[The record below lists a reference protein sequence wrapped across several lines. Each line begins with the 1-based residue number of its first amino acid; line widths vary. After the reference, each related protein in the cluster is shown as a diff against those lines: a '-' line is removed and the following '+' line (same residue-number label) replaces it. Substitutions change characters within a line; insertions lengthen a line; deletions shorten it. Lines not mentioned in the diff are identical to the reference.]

1 MTKNEDGYID
11 FAIDDANKENQN
23 VGNTGHG
30 KRKLPSGHD
39 RFVSIASLTP
49 FMNKWTI
56 KGNNIIRLN
65 IIILHYWYCIFFSSS
80 NSKRWN
86 DNTETSRRICKAL
99 QFHCNGRIWWFED
112 YCFQRRRRQVS
123 YSLARRFVFFHM
135 ISFRLEP
142 IIKVGECFTI
152 SNGVL
157 KNKNTQCNNTASDY
171 ELTLVRS
178 TVIEPCDGNDE

>member
-1 MTKNEDGYID
+1 
-11 FAIDDANKENQN
+11 
-23 VGNTGHG
+23 
-30 KRKLPSGHD
+30 
-39 RFVSIASLTP
+39 
-49 FMNKWTI
+49 
-56 KGNNIIRLN
+56 
-65 IIILHYWYCIFFSSS
+65 
-80 NSKRWN
+80 
-86 DNTETSRRICKAL
+86 
-99 QFHCNGRIWWFED
+99 
-112 YCFQRRRRQVS
+112 
-123 YSLARRFVFFHM
+123 M